1 MKYLL
6 DTTFLIDV
14 LRGVPAAVGRLDRL
28 HNDGDEPLVSSVTTT
43 ELWSGRLP
51 GTEPAIDGALRYL
64 EYVHPGPPT
73 ARRAG
78 EWRAAARES
87 GSTLTTPDALIAA
100 TAFDMGAAVLTR
112 NVRDFALTPVRIETY

>member
-14 LRGVPAAVGRLDRL
+14 LRGVPGALDRL
-28 HNDGDEPLVSSVTTT
+28 ERLHDDGDDPLVSSVTTA

-51 GTEPAIDGALRYL
+51 GSERAIEGALRYL
-64 EYVHPGPPT
+64 EYVHAGPLT
-73 ARRAG
+73 ARKAG

-87 GSTLTTPDALIAA
+87 GRTLTTADALVAA
-100 TAFDMGAAVLTR
+100 TASDVGAAVLTR
-112 NVRDFALTPVRIETY
+112 NVRDLGLTPVRIETY